1 SLPSRNLLSAE
12 WRDPEDVSFA
22 MRLQGVLPRSPVA
35 TTQSRRKNSSK
46 WIAFHLASNLA
57 PNCCSGEDD
66 RDKGREGLPET
77 ACSRALRL
85 DLSTP
90 RQRFLWYTSASRRSG
105 RDDRMRGSLSQG
117 GNSKCNPRPFSHVLM
132 PRRSFVRFLGWDH
145 SIRQSPVP

>member
-1 SLPSRNLLSAE
+1 MGLLVARLSSRPERGESLPSRNLLSAE

-77 ACSRALRL
+77 ASLHSAPKIPVAHQRFPALR
-85 DLSTP
+85 
-90 RQRFLWYTSASRRSG
+90 SR
-105 RDDRMRGSLSQG
+105 
-117 GNSKCNPRPFSHVLM
+117 
-132 PRRSFVRFLGWDH
+132 
-145 SIRQSPVP
+145 